1 MSPRLSGNLTTQAA
15 VVLWATSFP
24 ATEALLA
31 GWHPLPLVAVRL
43 AVSALS
49 LTFMMVLA
57 GQARLLLRLPWRDI
71 ALVGGLGLGAGT
83 VLLVWGQ
90 DYSNP
95 VTVAIIVTTLPL
107 VSAVMGLALGQE
119 RVTAMIAL
127 GLACAIA
134 GGVLASL
141 PPEGASL
148 DFRGGEILVVGSVVL
163 FTWFSRA
170 SVIRLSGLPD
180 LAKTAA
186 TLIAATVVVSLASA
200 VAVYSG
206 AVEVRYD
213 LSLPSIG
220 LLVWIGCVA
229 NGTSMFLWLV
239 GARKLGVTIAAI
251 HLNAVPFYVILIALV
266 LGGSL
271 FLSQVW
277 GACLVALGALL
288 AQLPAFRRARRATA
302 PD

>member
-24 ATEALLA
+24 VTEALLA

-43 AVSALS
+43 AISALC

-57 GQARLLLRLPWRDI
+57 GQAGLLLRMPWRDI
-71 ALVGGLGLGAGT
+71 ALVGGLGLGTGT

-119 RVTAMIAL
+119 RVTAMIAV
-127 GLACAIA
+127 GVACAIA

-148 DFRGGEILVVGSVVL
+148 DFRGGEILVAGAVVL

-170 SVIRLSGLPD
+170 SVIRLSALPD

-186 TLIAATVVVSLASA
+186 IMIAATVVVSVASA

-206 AVEVRYD
+206 AVEARYD

-220 LLVWIGCVA
+220 LLIWIGCVA
-229 NGTSMFLWLV
+229 NGTSMFLWLT

-251 HLNAVPFYVILIALV
+251 HLNAVPFYVILSALV

-288 AQLPAFRRARRATA
+288 AQLPAFSRARRAAA